1 MYYDKKAAWNASLS
15 VIFCGVS
22 IAVLQNKVVPC
33 LDAIQAEFSLSNAT
47 GGWLSSLFSVT
58 GIVMAFPAALIVG
71 RFGVKRTCLVS
82 LLAGCAGTLLGMT
95 AVTAPW
101 LIVSRVLEGVGA
113 GLITVAAPMTISAW
127 FPPEKQSFPMGL
139 WASWQLVARAGAV
152 LSRRR
157 PADAA
162 LRLARRLAAES
173 AVRGCGVGAGAA
185 LCAHTT
191 RQRNGRQ
198 RTGRHAGTGQSER
211 LGHQPEHA
219 LLLHSLLRFCDM
231 DLSVLGRACRYQPC
245 RGKPIHQPFCHH
257 FHSSYCWNGLSDGS
271 C

>member
-1 MYYDKKAAWNASLS
+1 MDRVAFRDLLRCLHCGLTEQSCAVSGRDPGRVFPFQRHRRLAILTLFRHRDRDGISCGADRGPFRCQAYLPCFALGRLRRNAAGHDRCHRAVADRQPRARGRGRGPHHRCCPDDHQRMVPARKAGLS
-15 VIFCGVS
+15 DGTLGLV
-22 IAVLQNKVVPC
+22 
-33 LDAIQAEFSLSNAT
+33 AT
-47 GGWLSSLFSVT
+47 GG
-58 GIVMAFPAALIVG
+58 
-71 RFGVKRTCLVS
+71 
-82 LLAGCAGTLLGMT
+82 
-95 AVTAPW
+95 
-101 LIVSRVLEGVGA
+101 
-113 GLITVAAPMTISAW
+113 
-127 FPPEKQSFPMGL
+127 
-139 WASWQLVARAGAV
+139 AGAV
-152 LSRRR
+152 LPRRR

-185 LCAHTT
+185 LCAHTA